1 MHDNFRKEMAI
12 GETIINVV
20 ELTQEAVT
28 QSGSLRLANTTTRV
42 MLQPPEVR
50 ASWGVAAGKS
60 GM

>member
-1 MHDNFRKEMAI
+1 MAI

-50 ASWGVAAGKS
+50 ASWGVAAEKS